1 MALKRFVKSSG
12 TGDKF
17 PTGDNLNKPVYV
29 QPLEKFSGLK
39 TDYDEEGEKVVL
51 RANVYDIEEQKAY
64 SRVVFFN
71 DALVDGL
78 GQFLGEETVV
88 RFADIKT
95 KDGKRTF
102 RGVQDGTDVDYEM
115 AEQIGLD
122 KIRAAIEERAA
133 ELDAQDGPAGSTGP
147 TQDSAQA
154 EKVKKA
160 FSR

>member
-1 MALKRFVKSSG
+1 MALTRFVKSSG

-17 PTGDNLNKPVYV
+17 PTADHLNTPVYV

-39 TDYDEEGEKVVL
+39 TDYDEEGVKVVL
-51 RANVYDIEEQKAY
+51 RANVYDLAEDKAY
-64 SRVVFFN
+64 VRVVFFN

-102 RGVQDGTDVDYEM
+102 RGVLDGTDDDYAL
-115 AEQIGLD
+115 AEKKMDEIKSALSA
-122 KIRAAIEERAA
+122 REA
-133 ELDAQDGPAGSTGP
+133 ELESEDSPVDSPKQDA
-147 TQDSAQA
+147 AQA
-154 EKVKKA
+154 AAVKGA
-160 FSR
+160 FKRN

>member
-12 TGDKF
+12 TGDKY
-17 PTGDNLNKPVYV
+17 PTGDHLNKPVYV

-39 TDYDEEGEKVVL
+39 TDYDEEGTKVVL
-51 RANVYDIEEQKAY
+51 RANVYDLNEKQAY
-64 SRVVFFN
+64 ARVVFFN

-102 RGVQDGTDVDYEM
+102 RGVLDGTDDDYSL
-115 AEQIGLD
+115 AESMMD
-122 KIRAAIEERAA
+122 DIRAAIEAREA
-133 ELDAQDGPAGSTGP
+133 ELDSEDGPGSGAPAQDT
-147 TQDSAQA
+147 AQA
-154 EKVKKA
+154 AAVKGA
-160 FSR
+160 FKR

>member
-17 PTGDNLNKPVYV
+17 PTGDHLNKAVYV

-51 RANVYDIEEQKAY
+51 RANVYDLTEDQAY
-64 SRVVFFN
+64 VRVVFFN

-78 GQFLGEETVV
+78 GQFLGDEVVV

-102 RGVQDGTDVDYEM
+102 RGVLDGTDDDYAL
-115 AEQIGLD
+115 AEKKMDQIH
-122 KIRAAIEERAA
+122 AALEARAA
-133 ELDAQDGPAGSTGP
+133 ELDAEDGPSNGAP
-147 TQDSAQA
+147 TQSAEQA
-154 EKVKKA
+154 AQVKGA
-160 FSR
+160 FKRN